1 MDEVIS
7 FIGGARRN
15 RPNRGGG
22 GGGGIVVGITTTGNN
37 YGGECVYAIGTELG
51 SIYVISERGILLRKA
66 NVNGHSDNPI
76 AQTESIRT
84 LTGFVRTNPTFITIR
99 LIGSHANVDLMYCHR
114 SIQKV
119 SGNLCRKILL
129 LGNTS
134 ILFGGNIQSELL
146 NTSIDTTMN
155 EIDRC
160 PPFFDSQ
167 CFDLNHQDEIELSNG
182 GYCAIRVSSNR
193 HYIYMDPKVFRD
205 CVTYQTKRSESYRKL
220 AKILEQF
227 R

>member
-7 FIGGARRN
+7 FVGGTRRN
-15 RPNRGGG
+15 RPNRGGSSG
-22 GGGGIVVGITTTGNN
+22 GVLTALGTS
-37 YGGECVYAIGTELG
+37 YGGRCVFVICTELG
-51 SIYVISERGILLRKA
+51 SIYVISERGTLIRKA
-66 NVNGHSDNPI
+66 NVNGHSDIPI
-76 AQTESIRT
+76 AQAESLRT
-84 LTGFVRTNPTFITIR
+84 LTGFVRTNPTLITIR
-99 LIGSHANVDLMYCHR
+99 LNGQTEIDLMYCHR

-193 HYIYMDPKVFRD
+193 HYIYMEPKVFRN
-205 CVTYQTKRSESYRKL
+205 CVAYETKRLESYKKL
-220 AKILEQF
+220 GSILEEF
-227 R
+227 C